1 MLHNECIKSM
11 SKFTLLFIVSYLSA
25 STIHINPSTD
35 YKQYHLKVIEA
46 EKLIIEE
53 NYQKALPIYEGLFET
68 YHFIF
73 LREYQVATQL
83 ALCVNAPEK
92 AEKYLKSGIL
102 AGWTLKSI
110 KKNKYLSSL
119 WKTGDWKR
127 LKKTY
132 PKLKA
137 AYEAKLNQKVKDQ
150 VKKMYNKDQKKAFMV
165 FLKWT
170 SKSKEK
176 YAENNFAPHSEQQ
189 IAALIDML
197 EKYGYPGEQLIGDNI
212 WMSTILSHHNSMSTA
227 YTQKDTLYP
236 KLLPKLKMALNKGQI
251 TPYELATMDDW
262 YLSVKSNR
270 KTASYGILDRP
281 TPVNLSKTNELRNA
295 IYARPFEWRDQL
307 VALQK
312 KTGMNFYL
320 SDRWY

>member
-1 MLHNECIKSM
+1 M
-11 SKFTLLFIVSYLSA
+11 SKITLLLLTSFFSA

-53 NYQKALPIYEGLFET
+53 NYQEALHIYKALFET
-68 YHFIF
+68 YDFIF

-83 ALCVNAPEK
+83 ALKTNAPEK
-92 AEKYLKSGIL
+92 SEKYLKKGIL

-119 WKTGDWKR
+119 WETVDWKK

-132 PKLKA
+132 PKLRV
-137 AYEAKLNQKVKDQ
+137 AYEATLNQKIKAQ

-170 SKSKEK
+170 SKSREK
-176 YAENNFAPHSEQQ
+176 YAERNFAPHSEQQ
-189 IAALIDML
+189 IATLTDIL

-212 WMSTILSHHNSMSTA
+212 WMSTILSHHNSISTA

-236 KLLPKLKMALNKGQI
+236 MLLPTLKMALNKGQI
-251 TPYELATMDDW
+251 SPYELATIDDW
-262 YLSVKSNR
+262 YRSVKSNR
-270 KTASYGILDRP
+270 QMASYGILDRP
-281 TPVNLSKTNELRNA
+281 TPDKLSKTNELRSA

-312 KTGMNFYL
+312 KTGINFYL